1 LDVLRGRA
9 DNTHDCSCKRSTP
22 HEASLIE
29 ASADTGSIRQQKIGE
44 VQLPFSL
51 SGQSKSARHLL
62 TPSEVSMPV
71 QNLNTRH
78 SIQARVPALIVPSM
92 FVALGI
98 LAPLMLVAL
107 AVLGTPDAIER
118 TQIVLNG
125 LHMLVA
131 TLLATG
137 LLGALYDRVL
147 SSAFELAYRQRE
159 VQPEGIGAF

>member
-1 LDVLRGRA
+1 
-9 DNTHDCSCKRSTP
+9 
-22 HEASLIE
+22 
-29 ASADTGSIRQQKIGE
+29 
-44 VQLPFSL
+44 
-51 SGQSKSARHLL
+51 
-62 TPSEVSMPV
+62 
-71 QNLNTRH
+71 
-78 SIQARVPALIVPSM
+78 M